1 METQLIRKI
10 AKTLPIVYN
19 MIGVFKKRRINMTF
33 GEALEELKKGK
44 KVARNGWNGKNQF
57 LTLGTEFTYVD
68 CNGKAEAKHE
78 TSGTAAIVFH
88 GTIGVQ
94 VGWLASQSDMLSE
107 DWMVVGE

>member
-1 METQLIRKI
+1 
-10 AKTLPIVYN
+10 
-19 MIGVFKKRRINMTF
+19 MTF

-44 KVARNGWNGKNQF
+44 KVARNGWNGKKQF

-94 VGWLASQSDMLSE
+94 VGWLASQPDMLSE

>member
-1 METQLIRKI
+1 M
-10 AKTLPIVYN
+10 N
-19 MIGVFKKRRINMTF
+19 F
-33 GEALEELKKGK
+33 GEALELLKKGK
-44 KVARNGWNGKNQF
+44 KVARTGWNGKSQF

-107 DWMVVGE
+107 DWMEVE